1 MSISCLLIFH
11 SPYIFFFSFASLLKA
26 EYEFISS
33 GLYLVVLLHLCEQ
46 SFSDMMGNTNEPST
60 RVRVSNLGAGGTGGH
75 DALLFALESRLF
87 YMFTHYF
94 LWEVPIL
101 KAFLKIKVL

>member
-46 SFSDMMGNTNEPST
+46 SFSDMIGNTNEPST
-60 RVRVSNLGAGGTGGH
+60 RVRVSNLGAGGKGGY
-75 DALLFALESRLF
+75 DATVVCNGRQIVLYVHTLISFGK
-87 YMFTHYF
+87 F
-94 LWEVPIL
+94 LY
-101 KAFLKIKVL
+101 